1 MGEILSNLQGMDN
14 SYVNKIA
21 PMLIKRANEKKNKL
35 PTSFYEE
42 DIILIPKFNFKK
54 KLQKKPQ

>member
-21 PMLIKRANEKKNKL
+21 PMLIKRANKKKNKL
-35 PTSFYEE
+35 STSFYDE
-42 DIILIPKFNFKK
+42 DIILIPNFNF
-54 KLQKKPQ
+54 